1 MRTNG
6 KIIMKLGL
14 LIGFLY
20 ITPFF
25 SGIGEIMK
33 HSGFLDAFV
42 YRQHSLDESISI
54 KDEMNLFAHN
64 ANLTIQDDFKFQTTQ
79 EQEQPQETPNPSDA
93 NAQPKDSSKADTET
107 SVKSDDAKQDD
118 VKTDSGKENTEQKKN
133 ESSTDQQSDNTD
145 TKTDH
150 QKPQDTGK
158 KVYIYNTHQS
168 EAYAGGETVMDAA
181 AILGNQ
187 LEEKGIHV
195 VLETANFA
203 EYLKARGLDY
213 NQSYQ
218 ASRNFMNDALV
229 NYGGFDLIIDLHRDA
244 IPREAS
250 FMQANGKTYAKMMPV
265 IGGLSTNAD
274 VIKKNSSTL
283 SDIIDGKVHGI
294 MRSVMVREAYYNQ
307 SVSDRMMLIECGGDV
322 NPFDEVKNSMD
333 VLAEGIYDY
342 LMR

>member
-6 KIIMKLGL
+6 KILLKVAL

-54 KDEMNLFAHN
+54 KDEMNLFSHN

-79 EQEQPQETPNPSDA
+79 EPMESKDDKAEDTDKTNDNKSAENQDKIDTK
-93 NAQPKDSSKADTET
+93 PK
-107 SVKSDDAKQDD
+107 
-118 VKTDSGKENTEQKKN
+118 N
-133 ESSTDQQSDNTD
+133 TDQ
-145 TKTDH
+145 KEEK
-150 QKPQDTGK
+150 KPKDTGK
-158 KVYIYNTHQS
+158 TVYIYNTHQS
-168 EAYAGGETVMDAA
+168 EEYEGGETVMDAA
-181 AILGNQ
+181 AVLGNE
-187 LEEKGIHV
+187 LEERGIHV

-203 EYLKARGLDY
+203 EYLKAKGLDY
-213 NQSYQ
+213 NASYE

-244 IPREAS
+244 IPREVS
-250 FMQANGKTYAKMMPV
+250 YLKANGKTYAKMMPV
-265 IGGLSTNAD
+265 IGGLSKNAD

-283 SDIIDGKVHGI
+283 SDIIDSKVHGI
-294 MRSVMVREAYYNQ
+294 MRSTMVREAYYNQ

-322 NPFDEVKNSMD
+322 NPFNEVKNSMEI
-333 VLAEGIYDY
+333 LADGIYDY

>member
-6 KIIMKLGL
+6 KILLKLAL

-33 HSGFLDAFV
+33 HNGFLDAFV
-42 YRQHSLDESISI
+42 YRQHTLDESISI
-54 KDEMNLFAHN
+54 KDEMNLFSHN

-79 EQEQPQETPNPSDA
+79 EQNEPDNNQNNTQTNDKEQT
-93 NAQPKDSSKADTET
+93 
-107 SVKSDDAKQDD
+107 
-118 VKTDSGKENTEQKKN
+118 KENKPKEN
-133 ESSTDQQSDNTD
+133 ND
-145 TKTDH
+145 TKEMN
-150 QKPQDTGK
+150 QKPKDTGK
-158 KVYIYNTHQS
+158 SVYIYNTHQS

-181 AILGNQ
+181 AILGNK
-187 LEEKGIHV
+187 LEERGIHV
-195 VLETANFA
+195 VLETANFSD
-203 EYLKARGLDY
+203 YLKAKDLDY
-213 NQSYQ
+213 NDSYE
-218 ASRNFMNDALV
+218 ASRSFMNDALV

-244 IPREAS
+244 IPRDAS
-250 FMQANGKTYAKMMPV
+250 YLKANGKTYAKMMPV
-265 IGGLSTNAD
+265 IGGLSSNAD

-283 SDIIDGKVHGI
+283 SDIIDSKVHGI
-294 MRSVMVREAYYNQ
+294 MRSTMVREAYYNQ

-333 VLAEGIYDY
+333 VLADGIYDY

>member
-6 KIIMKLGL
+6 KIIIKIGL

-42 YRQHSLDESISI
+42 YRQHSIDESISI
-54 KDEMNLFAHN
+54 KDEMNLFSHN

-79 EQEQPQETPNPSDA
+79 EQEEGPD
-93 NAQPKDSSKADTET
+93 
-107 SVKSDDAKQDD
+107 VKQDDAKNDEI
-118 VKTDSGKENTEQKKN
+118 KDSEAKENGEQKETN
-133 ESSTDQQSDNTD
+133 QQPDQKEE
-145 TKTDH
+145 TKETET
-150 QKPQDTGK
+150 QKPKDTGK
-158 KVYIYNTHQS
+158 SVYIYNTHQS
-168 EAYAGGETVMDAA
+168 EGYVGGETVMDAA
-181 AILGNQ
+181 AILGNK
-187 LEEKGIHV
+187 LEERGIHV

-218 ASRNFMNDALV
+218 ASNNFMNDALV

-250 FMQANGKTYAKMMPV
+250 FMEANGKTYAKMMPV
-265 IGGLSTNAD
+265 IGGLSTNAE

-322 NPFDEVKNSMD
+322 NPFDEVKNSME
-333 VLAEGIYDY
+333 VLADGIYDY

>member
-6 KIIMKLGL
+6 KILLKVAL

-54 KDEMNLFAHN
+54 KDEMNLFSHN

-79 EQEQPQETPNPSDA
+79 EPMES
-93 NAQPKDSSKADTET
+93 KDDKAEA
-107 SVKSDDAKQDD
+107 KDDKPAEYQD
-118 VKTDSGKENTEQKKN
+118 K
-133 ESSTDQQSDNTD
+133 TD
-145 TKTDH
+145 TKPKDTD
-150 QKPQDTGK
+150 QKDEKKPKDTGK
-158 KVYIYNTHQS
+158 TVYIYNTHQS
-168 EAYAGGETVMDAA
+168 EEYEGGETVMDAA
-181 AILGNQ
+181 AVLGNE
-187 LEEKGIHV
+187 LEERGIHV

-203 EYLKARGLDY
+203 EYLKAKGLDY
-213 NQSYQ
+213 NASYE
-218 ASRNFMNDALV
+218 ASRSFMNDALV

-244 IPREAS
+244 IPREVS
-250 FMQANGKTYAKMMPV
+250 YLKANGKTYAKMMPV
-265 IGGLSTNAD
+265 IGGLSKNAD
-274 VIKKNSSTL
+274 VIKNNSSTL
-283 SDIIDGKVHGI
+283 SDIIDSKVHGI
-294 MRSVMVREAYYNQ
+294 MRSTMVREAYYNQ

-322 NPFDEVKNSMD
+322 NPFDEVKNSME
-333 VLAEGIYDY
+333 VLADGIYDY

>member
-6 KIIMKLGL
+6 KILLKVAL

-54 KDEMNLFAHN
+54 KDEMNLFSHN

-79 EQEQPQETPNPSDA
+79 EPMES
-93 NAQPKDSSKADTET
+93 KDDKAEA
-107 SVKSDDAKQDD
+107 KDDKPAEYQD
-118 VKTDSGKENTEQKKN
+118 K
-133 ESSTDQQSDNTD
+133 TD
-145 TKTDH
+145 TKPKDTD
-150 QKPQDTGK
+150 QKDEKKPKDTGK
-158 KVYIYNTHQS
+158 TVYIYNTHQS
-168 EAYAGGETVMDAA
+168 EEYEGGETVMDAA
-181 AILGNQ
+181 AVLGNE
-187 LEEKGIHV
+187 LEERGIHV

-203 EYLKARGLDY
+203 EYLKAKGLDY
-213 NQSYQ
+213 NASYE
-218 ASRNFMNDALV
+218 ASKSFMNDALV

-244 IPREAS
+244 IPREVS
-250 FMQANGKTYAKMMPV
+250 YLKANGKTYAKMMPV
-265 IGGLSTNAD
+265 IGGLSKNAD

-283 SDIIDGKVHGI
+283 SDIIDSKVHGI
-294 MRSVMVREAYYNQ
+294 MRSTMVREAYYNQ

-322 NPFDEVKNSMD
+322 NPFDEVKNSME
-333 VLAEGIYDY
+333 VLADGIYDY

>member
-6 KIIMKLGL
+6 KILLKVAL

-42 YRQHSLDESISI
+42 YCQHSLDESISI
-54 KDEMNLFAHN
+54 KDEMNLFSHN

-79 EQEQPQETPNPSDA
+79 EPMES
-93 NAQPKDSSKADTET
+93 KDDKTEDTDKA
-107 SVKSDDAKQDD
+107 KDDKPAENQD
-118 VKTDSGKENTEQKKN
+118 K
-133 ESSTDQQSDNTD
+133 TD
-145 TKTDH
+145 TKPKDTD
-150 QKPQDTGK
+150 QKEEKKPKDTGK
-158 KVYIYNTHQS
+158 TVYIYNTHQS
-168 EAYAGGETVMDAA
+168 EEYEGGETVMDAA
-181 AILGNQ
+181 AVLGNE
-187 LEEKGIHV
+187 LEERGIHV

-203 EYLKARGLDY
+203 EYLKAKGLDY
-213 NQSYQ
+213 NASYE

-244 IPREAS
+244 IPREVS
-250 FMQANGKTYAKMMPV
+250 YLKANGKTYAKMMPV
-265 IGGLSTNAD
+265 IGGLSKNAD

-283 SDIIDGKVHGI
+283 SDIIDSKVHGI
-294 MRSVMVREAYYNQ
+294 MRSTMVREAYYNQ

-322 NPFDEVKNSMD
+322 NPFNEVKNSMEI
-333 VLAEGIYDY
+333 LADGIYDY

>member
-6 KIIMKLGL
+6 KILLKVAL

-54 KDEMNLFAHN
+54 KDEMNLFSHN

-79 EQEQPQETPNPSDA
+79 EPMES
-93 NAQPKDSSKADTET
+93 KDDKAEDTDKAKDD
-107 SVKSDDAKQDD
+107 KSAENQDKTDAKP
-118 VKTDSGKENTEQKKN
+118 KN
-133 ESSTDQQSDNTD
+133 TDQ
-145 TKTDH
+145 KEEK
-150 QKPQDTGK
+150 KPKDTGK
-158 KVYIYNTHQS
+158 TVYIYNTHQS
-168 EAYAGGETVMDAA
+168 EEYEGGETVMDAA
-181 AILGNQ
+181 AVLGNE
-187 LEEKGIHV
+187 LEERGIHV

-203 EYLKARGLDY
+203 EYLKAKGLDY
-213 NQSYQ
+213 NASYE

-244 IPREAS
+244 IPREVS
-250 FMQANGKTYAKMMPV
+250 YLKANGKTYAKMMPV
-265 IGGLSTNAD
+265 IGGLSKNAD

-283 SDIIDGKVHGI
+283 SDIIDSKVHGI
-294 MRSVMVREAYYNQ
+294 MRSTMVREAYYNQ

-322 NPFDEVKNSMD
+322 NPFNEVKNSMEI
-333 VLAEGIYDY
+333 LADGIYDY